1 VVPETARVLVATESR
16 GVGPFGGNTFP
27 VVAIGSSAGGLEA
40 LSELVSA
47 LETKA
52 GMAYVVV
59 QHLSPEH
66 KSLLSELLARKT
78 AGFHA
83 HLANPQPPNCYK
95 RSLPDLCFSRA
106 FNS

>member
-1 VVPETARVLVATESR
+1 MVPETARVLVATESR

-66 KSLLSELLARKT
+66 QSLLSELLAKNT

-83 HLANPQPPNCYK
+83 HLAKPATPELLQEVLTGPV
-95 RSLPDLCFSRA
+95 L
-106 FNS
+106 